1 MTPSPLLSCVEVD
14 APAGASAS
22 VIFLHGLGADGHDFE
37 PVVPVFRMPWARFV
51 FPHAP
56 SMPVTINGGYVMPA
70 WYDIRSLDLDPRARG
85 REDEGHVRRSAAAI
99 EELIAREVERG
110 VPAAR
115 IVLGGFSQGGAMA
128 LYTGARYPERLAGL
142 LVLSAYEVLRERRD
156 EESAANRETPA
167 FFGHGRHDPIV
178 PLFAGQ
184 AACEAARRPGRD
196 VRWHEFPIQHEVSL
210 PELEVVGRWLHERLP
225 RQGGPGSAGLRV
237 VGPASS

>member
-70 WYDIRSLDLDPRARG
+70 WYDIRSLDLDPHRHD
-85 REDEGHVRRSAAAI
+85 REDVDHIRASAAAVTA
-99 EELIAREVERG
+99 LIAREVARG
-110 VPAAR
+110 IKPSR

-128 LYTGARYPERLAGL
+128 LYTGSRHPDTLAGL
-142 LVLSAYEVLRERRD
+142 LVLSAYEVCRNARHEL
-156 EESAANRETPA
+156 TPA
-167 FFGHGRHDPIV
+167 NQNTPALFAHGRFDPIV
-178 PLFAGQ
+178 PLFAGR
-184 AACEAARRPGRD
+184 AACDDARHPGRD
-196 VRWHEFPIQHEVSL
+196 VRWHEFPIQHEVSM
-210 PELEVVGRWLHERLP
+210 PELEVVGQWLRERLP
-225 RQGGPGSAGLRV
+225 EQVP
-237 VGPASS
+237 